1 MNRFPGKGYDMVRQ
15 QPRKPKGAPN
25 SAGGQ
30 YDTYNSF
37 EQADLPAL
45 EAEQA
50 WEMSHGEGGR
60 YEQEHPLPVESSSDM
75 GAGRYGQVDAYTV
88 SPVRP
93 DIHKGSR
100 VGGDLGA
107 IPLQFRDL
115 AHTMWDHVRMSEAN
129 LNGAD
134 LNHAEFTHV
143 DVPDANLTRADLS
156 SSTIQHSDMHGMQA
170 AGTDLTYAQVTD
182 TDMSGADLRHA
193 ELHRAKLQNV
203 NLSNARLDG
212 VDFSRADTVSN
223 VDLTGTGLTGASG
236 TFNKIRAMNVLLG
249 SPDTGVCRYSRAG
262 GDRYASMYHAHPDT
276 DAIPDLR
283 VSTETDGPLDSPWA
297 SREAMMASVEDW
309 GVDGRTAR
317 QYVALMDKHADYEH
331 GVWRDTDIPLCAQT
345 VARDSLTRRL
355 HSAG

>member
-1 MNRFPGKGYDMVRQ
+1 MARR

-30 YDTYNSF
+30 YDTYDSTGT
-37 EQADLPAL
+37 ADLPAL

-50 WEMSHGEGGR
+50 WEMSHGEGGW
-60 YEQEHPLPVESSSDM
+60 YEQEHPLPVESSSDVD
-75 GAGRYGQVDAYTV
+75 ANRYGQVDPYTV

-93 DIHKGSR
+93 DLQDGRR
-100 VGGDLGA
+100 VSGDLGA

-115 AHTMWDHVRMSEAN
+115 AQTTWDHVRMAGAN

-134 LNHAEFTHV
+134 LVLAEFHHV

-170 AGTDLTYAQVTD
+170 AGVDLTYAYVTD

-193 ELHRAKLQNV
+193 ELHRAKLRDV

-212 VDFSRADTVSN
+212 VDFSRADTMSN
-223 VDLTGTGLTGASG
+223 VDLTGTGLTGANG
-236 TFNKIRAMNVLLG
+236 TFNGIRSMNVLLG

-262 GDRYASMYHAHPDT
+262 GDRYASMYPAHPDT
-276 DAIPDLR
+276 DMIPDLL
-283 VSTETDGPLDSPWA
+283 VSTETDEPLGSLWT
-297 SREAMMASVEDW
+297 SKEAMMASVENW
-309 GVDGRTAR
+309 GVDGQTAQ
-317 QYVALMDKHADYEH
+317 QYVALMDAHADWEH
-331 GVWRDTDIPLCAQT
+331 GVWLHTDIPLCEQT
-345 VARDSLTRRL
+345 VARDSLARRVQ
-355 HSAG
+355 SAG